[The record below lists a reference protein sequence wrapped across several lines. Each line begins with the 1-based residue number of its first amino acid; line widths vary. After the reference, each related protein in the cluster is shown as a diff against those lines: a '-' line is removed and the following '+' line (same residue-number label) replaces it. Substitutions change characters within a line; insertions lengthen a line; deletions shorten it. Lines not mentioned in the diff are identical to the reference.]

1 MNRLHILTPNQRGVK
16 GSSIRF
22 LVSFVLTPAPFGGQ
36 RATPNDRL
44 VRNDALWP
52 PMETSSCLDLL
63 GMLGEGGTLVG
74 DCLFEICECRD
85 VLVDDRF
92 VDKRP

>member
-1 MNRLHILTPNQRGVK
+1 
-16 GSSIRF
+16 
-22 LVSFVLTPAPFGGQ
+22 
-36 RATPNDRL
+36 
-44 VRNDALWP
+44 
-52 PMETSSCLDLL
+52 METSSCLDLL